1 MNNTQQFGEAERVS
15 LICRAGDLKARM
27 LLLDL
32 AEAEYN
38 RGNKASAA
46 KLLHAMDYLKDR
58 LVYQIDPPPSPS
70 HIRMPFDP
78 ATQAG
83 LFGGEEKLSE
93 E

>member
-1 MNNTQQFGEAERVS
+1 MSHNKQFGDAERVS
-15 LICRAGDLKARM
+15 LICRTGDLKARI

-32 AEAEYN
+32 AESEYN

-78 ATQAG
+78 GQQGAM
-83 LFGGEEKLSE
+83 FGGDGA
-93 E
+93 